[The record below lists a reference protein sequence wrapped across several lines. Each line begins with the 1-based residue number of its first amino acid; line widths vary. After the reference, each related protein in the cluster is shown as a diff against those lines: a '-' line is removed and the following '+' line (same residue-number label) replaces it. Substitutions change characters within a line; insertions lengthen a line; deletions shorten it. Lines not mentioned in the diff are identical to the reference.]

1 MSHFMSHGQ
10 KPPSQHHRC
19 TCSAQRSPNRDMHDP
34 GAAWGPAEQQ
44 TEVIRRINRDA
55 AASSAHSAALQDK
68 RDCRDSVE
76 KVQNSS
82 QGFLQS
88 IPPAPL
94 PCPLLGPTARAG
106 SWSLDLSLCTFSFCT
121 VIIPNSFCS
130 LLKAKNS
137 YSVDADKKMF
147 CSENL
152 YGQYTV
158 QPGYKLLVSYFFQH
172 HTVLPS
178 SSVADRLSLE
188 FFLL

>member
-1 MSHFMSHGQ
+1 
-10 KPPSQHHRC
+10 
-19 TCSAQRSPNRDMHDP
+19 MHDP
-34 GAAWGPAEQQ
+34 GAACGPAEQQ

-106 SWSLDLSLCTFSFCT
+106 S
-121 VIIPNSFCS
+121 
-130 LLKAKNS
+130 
-137 YSVDADKKMF
+137 
-147 CSENL
+147 
-152 YGQYTV
+152 
-158 QPGYKLLVSYFFQH
+158 
-172 HTVLPS
+172 
-178 SSVADRLSLE
+178 
-188 FFLL
+188 